1 MKKFLRFIRAMMV
14 ACGWTFLFVYLFQAL
29 FVLIWN
35 FDFTSDTSWE
45 IMREYWNRGGIIKS
59 PLDIALF
66 AALALLPILW
76 YIGLRKVLKIDY
88 LRLIISPFDGF
99 RRMVANKTSTE
110 RIVIRNIKSGEQR
123 AEEIK
128 GELSSLK
135 PEKTQNAQF
144 IRTEIR
150 EKRSDDK

>member
-1 MKKFLRFIRAMMV
+1 MRKILRLIRALII

-35 FDFTSDTSWE
+35 FDFTSDTSWA
-45 IMREYWNRGGIIKS
+45 IMREYWNHGGIIKS
-59 PLDIALF
+59 TLDIALF

-76 YIGLRKVLKIDY
+76 YIGLRKALKVDY
-88 LRLIISPFDGF
+88 LQLIISPFNRF
-99 RRMVANKTSTE
+99 RRIAANKTSTE

-123 AEEIK
+123 ADEIK
-128 GELSSLK
+128 DELSSLK
-135 PEKTQNAQF
+135 PEKTQSAQF